1 MRTIFSTLILT
12 VFASAISFGTVS
24 CRNSDTKNNEQVKE
38 KTLNENMR
46 TDSVRQDHTAVSD
59 STEHNGGM
67 NAGGK

>member
-1 MRTIFSTLILT
+1 MRKILSILSLAGLVAVMSFSVT
-12 VFASAISFGTVS
+12 S

-38 KTLNENMR
+38 KTLDENMR